1 MNQVKKCTS
10 LIFKDRVVLE
20 LFNEVLKED
29 AIDRQSRLFNQG
41 VEIHNSCELCAVCFE
56 GTTTDEET
64 HERNNLTKHHIRYF
78 PQKIAFV
85 HSKCHDKI
93 HDPENPIT
101 YLIDFQKED
110 SRKFYANQKNSKLTS
125 GGCAA

>member
-1 MNQVKKCTS
+1 MS
-10 LIFKDRVVLE
+10 SIIFKDQKGLE
-20 LFNEVLKED
+20 LFNQVRKED
-29 AIDRQSRLFNQG
+29 AINRQSRLFNHG
-41 VEIHNSCELCAVCFE
+41 TKFHNSCELCAVCFE
-56 GTTTDEET
+56 GPTIDEET
-64 HERNNLTKHHIRYF
+64 HERINLTQHHTRYF
-78 PQKIAFV
+78 PPKIAFV

-101 YLIDFQKED
+101 YLIDFQEGD

>member
-1 MNQVKKCTS
+1 MSQI
-10 LIFKDRVVLE
+10 IFKDQKGVE

-29 AIDRQSRLFNQG
+29 AINRQSRLFNHG
-41 VEIHNSCELCAVCFE
+41 IEFHNSCELCAVCFE
-56 GTTTDEET
+56 APTIDEKT
-64 HERNNLTKHHIRYF
+64 HERINLTKHHIRYF

-101 YLIDFQKED
+101 YLIDFQKGD
-110 SRKFYANQKNSKLTS
+110 SRKFYANQKISKLTLGS
-125 GGCAA
+125 CAA

>member
-1 MNQVKKCTS
+1 MS
-10 LIFKDRVVLE
+10 SIIFKDQEGLE
-20 LFNEVLKED
+20 LFNQVRKDD
-29 AIDRQSRLFNQG
+29 AINRQSRLFNHG
-41 VEIHNSCELCAVCFE
+41 IECHNSCELCAVCFE
-56 GTTTDEET
+56 GPTTDKET
-64 HERNNLTKHHIRYF
+64 HERINLTKHHIRYF